1 MGSSRL
7 TDTEIAEMETAND
20 TQQAVNLG
28 VTLNITYLFESVRLP
43 PRRCQGLDTVA
54 ERLSEVTGASGLEP
68 VGCLSCKIHLF
79 LFNVVHPQPSYL
91 SLTKLIFESK
101 SILQEQYPF

>member
-20 TQQAVNLG
+20 TQAVNLG

-43 PRRCQGLDTVA
+43 PRRCQG
-54 ERLSEVTGASGLEP
+54 
-68 VGCLSCKIHLF
+68 
-79 LFNVVHPQPSYL
+79 
-91 SLTKLIFESK
+91 
-101 SILQEQYPF
+101 

>member
-43 PRRCQGLDTVA
+43 PRRCQGLDAVA
-54 ERLSEVTGASGLEP
+54 ERLSEVTGVSGLEP
-68 VGCLSCKIHLF
+68 VGSGFLQNSSVFIKCCPPTALLSPPNQADI
-79 LFNVVHPQPSYL
+79 
-91 SLTKLIFESK
+91 
-101 SILQEQYPF
+101 